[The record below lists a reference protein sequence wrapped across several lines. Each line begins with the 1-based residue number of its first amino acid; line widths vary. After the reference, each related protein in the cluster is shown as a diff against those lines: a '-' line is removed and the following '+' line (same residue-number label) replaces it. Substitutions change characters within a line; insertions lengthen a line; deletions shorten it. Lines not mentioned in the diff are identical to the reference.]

1 MSARRLALQASQQLI
16 EVRLAR
22 ADGADEHGRLGAAAG
37 GVRDGDGIL
46 VDVQTDEQW
55 SRLRH
60 G

>member
-1 MSARRLALQASQQLI
+1 VVQASQQLI
-16 EVRLAR
+16 EVRLTR
-22 ADGADEHGRLGAAAG
+22 TNGADDHRRLRAAAD
-37 GVRDGDGIL
+37 GVRDGNRIV